1 MDEGVIAIIMF
12 FSFLGA
18 IILVPVLAKERTRR
32 SAHDLISQAMARG
45 QTLEPALIAKLSE
58 DIMNEGNRARKSLGN
73 GVILLALAGG
83 FLASGYVIDS
93 TWGHGGD
100 SDVVHGMLVPA
111 VLLGTVGAAFLLLA
125 IFDYATKK
133 RE

>member
-12 FSFLGA
+12 FGFLGA
-18 IILVPVLAKERTRR
+18 VILVPVLAKERTRR

-58 DIMNEGNRARKSLGN
+58 DIMNEDNRARKSLGN
-73 GVILLALAGG
+73 GVILLALAAG
-83 FLASGYVIDS
+83 FVASGYVIDN
-93 TWGHGGD
+93 TWGHDGD
-100 SDVVHGMLVPA
+100 VTHGMLVPA

-133 RE
+133 RD